1 MQYPLAEAGVTII
14 GTQPDAI
21 DRAEDRKRFQQF
33 LQKLSLRQPE
43 NDTVKT
49 LDEAL
54 SAAQRIGYPV
64 VVRPSYVLGGRDMR
78 IVYNDQ
84 GIKDFM
90 IAIGGTTLE
99 HPILI
104 DKFLKD
110 AIEVDVDAICD
121 GKRTIIGGIME
132 HVEEA
137 GIHSGD
143 SCCVLPPHTLS
154 KVLIEEIKSATRAM
168 WPKSLVW

>member
-1 MQYPLAEAGVTII
+1 MRRLL
-14 GTQPDAI
+14 
-21 DRAEDRKRFQQF
+21 QQIE
-33 LQKLSLRQPE
+33 S
-43 NDTVKT
+43 V
-49 LDEAL
+49 
-54 SAAQRIGYPV
+54 IPV

-90 IAIGGTTLE
+90 IAVGGTNLE

-121 GKRTIIGGIME
+121 GTADHHRR
-132 HVEEA
+132 H
-137 GIHSGD
+137 
-143 SCCVLPPHTLS
+143 P
-154 KVLIEEIKSATRAM
+154 
-168 WPKSLVW
+168 